1 MWYNIAMNKFQQR
14 RAERRGKIV
23 AEAKK
28 LILERGISD
37 GLMSELAPLAGIS
50 RQQLYSYYKN
60 TDALLGDIMGS
71 VQENSYLIRIAD
83 APDVDSPENII
94 RYSILSFK
102 NLSEEAHDDLLF
114 LLLYGVYR
122 ATNKDADKFNSRA
135 QVMLFE
141 KQILQGQQA
150 GIFRTDK
157 PLEELTAA
165 VSHILAGYT
174 SYSETLSEEGRR
186 QMLSDEL
193 LNLLADM
200 VLAYLKGKCN

>member
-1 MWYNIAMNKFQQR
+1 MNKFEQR
-14 RAERRGKIV
+14 RAERREKII

-37 GLMSELAPLAGIS
+37 GLMSELAPRAGIS

-60 TDALLGDIMGS
+60 TDELLGDIMGS
-71 VQENSYLIRIAD
+71 VQENSYLMRITD
-83 APDVDSPENII
+83 TPEIDSPDNII

-102 NLSEEAHDDLLF
+102 NLSDEAHVDLLF
-114 LLLYGVYR
+114 LLLYSVYR
-122 ATNKDADKFNSRA
+122 TTNKDACSYSRRT

-150 GIFRTDK
+150 GLFRTDK
-157 PLEELTAA
+157 PLKELTAA

-174 SYSETLSEEGRR
+174 SYSETLSEEGRK

-200 VLAYLKGKCN
+200 VLSYLTDMKN

>member
-1 MWYNIAMNKFQQR
+1 MNKFQQR